1 MTTSTAGGLERPL
14 YWPKNS
20 NELPREIFA
29 REDVYRLELARLFG
43 GPIWHPVAQVAEIPE
58 PGCFKTWDIGETPI
72 IVSRGQDGEVRVFIN
87 ACAHRGTALETKLYG
102 KNTVFHCPYH
112 RWTYKH
118 TGELKHCPRR
128 ELFPKDFKEEDYSLR
143 AVRSENFYGIVF
155 ATLHP
160 DTPPLPEFLGE
171 IGESL
176 KKLMRGDGRM
186 IMLGAQRTRFN
197 CNWKYYAD
205 QEGFHAPLL
214 HAAFKLL
221 NWQSG
226 EGHRI
231 TTDYG
236 HSVYEYKTSPYK
248 DTGFLKDASVVVG
261 KKPAAL
267 GNRVGKIAPATTFS
281 EHLDTLTL
289 RFMRP
294 RGVNDVEVHYTY
306 FAHADEDPE
315 YVRHRVRQSSN
326 LLGPCGLISLEDGAV
341 FKRLEYST
349 HAGGAPA
356 FLAGV
361 GESDP
366 YRGTQNDEAGNLLQ
380 WAAYRRLMG
389 L

>member
-1 MTTSTAGGLERPL
+1 MDTLATAELERPL
-14 YWPKNS
+14 HWPEQS

-29 REDVYRLELARLFG
+29 REDIYRRELERLFR
-43 GPIWHPVAQVAEIPE
+43 GPIWHPVAQVAEIAE
-58 PGCFKTWDIGETPI
+58 PGNFKTWDIGEVPV
-72 IVSRGQDGEVRVFIN
+72 IVSRGRDDEIRVFIN

-102 KNTVFHCPYH
+102 KNDVFHCPYH
-112 RWTYKH
+112 RWTYRH
-118 TGELKHCPRR
+118 SGELQYCPRR
-128 ELFPKDFKEEDYSLR
+128 ELFPPDFKEADYSLR
-143 AVRSENFYGIVF
+143 RVRSENFYGIIF

-160 DTPPLPEFLGE
+160 DTPPLAEFLGE

-186 IMLGAQRTRFN
+186 ILLGAQRTRLN

-226 EGHRI
+226 EGSRI

-236 HSVYEYKTSPYK
+236 HTVYEYRTSPYK
-248 DTGFLKDASVVVG
+248 DGGFLKDPSVVKSQKLGGLVG
-261 KKPAAL
+261 K
-267 GNRVGKIAPATTFS
+267 VAPATTFS
-281 EHLDTLTL
+281 DHLDTLTL

-294 RGVNDVEVHYTY
+294 RGVHEVEVHYTY
-306 FAHADEDPE
+306 FAHADEDAE
-315 YVRHRVRQSSN
+315 YIRQRVRQSSN

-341 FKRLEYST
+341 FQRLERST
-349 HAGGAPA
+349 HAGGSPA

-361 GESDP
+361 GRSDIAH
-366 YRGTQNDEAGNLLQ
+366 GKQNDEAGNMLQ